1 MKERRQHKR
10 LNIPL
15 PVRVNVMNGSG
26 IMALDLQA
34 KDISYSGTFIPT
46 LTSFP
51 DETRFILDFTIPSDN
66 LSIPILLHL
75 NSRSGFRISIYFNQ
89 YKNQLHPDFISQPH
103 LNIKLIK
110 IMKWI
115 SQKLVNNIH
124 KVWTIEKY
132 HLG

>member
-51 DETRFILDFTIPSDN
+51 DETRFILDFTIPGDN
-66 LSIPILLHL
+66 LKDFKDVDSLIGCTGTMV
-75 NSRSGFRISIYFNQ
+75 RSDLTVLAYS
-89 YKNQLHPDFISQPH
+89 
-103 LNIKLIK
+103 LIK
-110 IMKWI
+110 NVRLKI
-115 SQKLVNNIH
+115 
-124 KVWTIEKY
+124 
-132 HLG
+132 

>member
-51 DETRFILDFTIPSDN
+51 DETRFILDFTIPGDN
-66 LSIPILLHL
+66 LKDFKNVDSLIGCAGTMV
-75 NSRSGFRISIYFNQ
+75 RSDLTVLAYS
-89 YKNQLHPDFISQPH
+89 
-103 LNIKLIK
+103 LIK
-110 IMKWI
+110 NVRLKI
-115 SQKLVNNIH
+115 
-124 KVWTIEKY
+124 
-132 HLG
+132 